1 MKESYLLRFSLLLTV
16 IALISSCKSTHF
28 VTRKYTSGIYRESK
42 QIAQKPNHLNT
53 NKQVYSANKPEPKV
67 QDFIESEL
75 DPEISLNEKSTVTIK
90 DNIKRNFNLKKSIQA
105 IKKESSKLK
114 QSLDYNKKSKQNNT
128 TNNKPET
135 TALLGFI
142 FAMAAI
148 LLIIAAILIYSNPY
162 FLTLSVILFLL
173 GLILGVVGL
182 ILGTIAKKNHK
193 KNEGSSLDL
202 TFSLIAT
209 IIGVLCMIALIASI
223 IILLVALIL
232 ILLIFI

>member
-1 MKESYLLRFSLLLTV
+1 MKKSYLLRFSLLLV
-16 IALISSCKSTHF
+16 IIALISSCKSTHF

-42 QIAQKPNHLNT
+42 QIVQKPNHLNT

-75 DPEISLNEKSTVTIK
+75 EPEIPLNEKSTVTIK
-90 DNIKRNFNLKKSIQA
+90 DNINRNFNLKKSIQA

-114 QSLDYNKKSKQNNT
+114 QSLAYNKKSKQNNT

-162 FLTLSVILFLL
+162 FLTLSIILFLL

-182 ILGTIAKKNHK
+182 ILGTIAKKNG
-193 KNEGSSLDL
+193 GSSLDK

-209 IIGVLCMIALIASI
+209 IVGILCMIALIASI